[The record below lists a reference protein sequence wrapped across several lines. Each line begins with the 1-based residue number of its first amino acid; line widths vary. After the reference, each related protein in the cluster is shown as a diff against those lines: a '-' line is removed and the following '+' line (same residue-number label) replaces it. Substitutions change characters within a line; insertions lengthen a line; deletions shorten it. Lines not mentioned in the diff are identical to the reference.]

1 MKRTSFADAECPIA
15 LGLES
20 VGEWWTIL
28 ILRDVFDGFSRF
40 DELQRNLGISPSML
54 ARRLKA
60 MVDAGLLTK
69 RRYSEHP
76 PRDEY
81 VLTGRGRDFRPV
93 VVALYAWGSK
103 HFAPEGASVVLV
115 DARTGKPA
123 DPVLV
128 DRPTGRALDEARFEF
143 VPGPAASARTR
154 QRLAFKARE
163 RQKRGGGALRGSRER

>member
-81 VLTGRGRDFRPV
+81 VLTEAGEAFRPV
-93 VVALYAWGSK
+93 ILALYAWSEK
-103 HFAPEGASVVLV
+103 HVTR
-115 DARTGKPA
+115 DARKLVLIDCDTGEEL
-123 DPVLV
+123 DPMLV
-128 DRPTGRALDEARFEF
+128 DRASGRPIEELDVGFTAGEHAGAGMRRRYAR
-143 VPGPAASARTR
+143 
-154 QRLAFKARE
+154 
-163 RQKRGGGALRGSRER
+163 